1 MLKEL
6 EQAFHVFLTGTGFG
20 GVALA
25 LMSLC
30 RPGDEILV
38 SDNVYGPT
46 KEISEKL
53 LKEFK
58 VMANFYNPDSFE
70 DLKNKVSK
78 KTKKR
83 NVHKLRKKIGVI
95 FQDYKLLQQ
104 RTVYENIAL
113 PLQLNG
119 IGRKKIKEN
128 VSEAL
133 ELTYLNDFQGKY
145 PYQLSGGEQQRVC
158 IARAI
163 VKNPE
168 IILADEP
175 TGNLDPTAAHKIL
188 KILEQINKEGTS
200 VIMATHNYKLI
211 AEKDYRIIEL
221 KNGRLISG

>member
-1 MLKEL
+1 MVEFKNITYNYSSKSGIYDVDLSIKDDE
-6 EQAFHVFLTGTGFG
+6 FCFL
-20 GVALA
+20 V
-25 LMSLC
+25 
-30 RPGDEILV
+30 
-38 SDNVYGPT
+38 GPT
-46 KEISEKL
+46 GSGKSTLLKL
-53 LKEFK
+53 LYFDL
-58 VMANFYNPDSFE
+58 FPDKG
-70 DLKNKVSK
+70 DVRVLKYLSSK
-78 KTKKR
+78 IKKKDIHR
-83 NVHKLRKKIGVI
+83 VRKKIGVI

-113 PLQLNG
+113 PLHING

-133 ELTYLNDFQGKY
+133 ELTDLNDFQGKY